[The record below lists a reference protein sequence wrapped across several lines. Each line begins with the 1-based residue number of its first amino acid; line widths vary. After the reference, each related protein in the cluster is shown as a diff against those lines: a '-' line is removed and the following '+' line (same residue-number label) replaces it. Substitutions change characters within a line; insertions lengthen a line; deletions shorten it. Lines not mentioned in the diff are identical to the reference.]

1 MAFTARGLVG
11 FEAVSQ
17 DGQTIGTI
25 RDVISDPQSISDYL
39 VIKYSLFYDVV
50 VPADAVQKRG
60 DTVTVLLARSFLDVV
75 PRVVI
80 DGPLSTEEGRRL
92 QEFYRPRAA

>member
-75 PRVVI
+75 PRVVF

>member
-39 VIKYSLFYDVV
+39 VIK
-50 VPADAVQKRG
+50 VPA
-60 DTVTVLLARSFLDVV
+60 VL
-75 PRVVI
+75 
-80 DGPLSTEEGRRL
+80 
-92 QEFYRPRAA
+92 